1 MTEYD
6 FSPEAYE
13 RHLATQARIARWV
26 DDTSSQS
33 PENPF
38 SALPGDY
45 ESVASSAHSPH
56 PHPQDHAAL
65 PARYANTNAL
75 PLSPSY
81 SYHSFDSAKRH
92 KSKHSR
98 HNTHRSRS
106 LQPSPQFGQVM
117 LPIAEGMYTTAT
129 QAQLARQRSP
139 PGMPVRSPVR
149 SSSTPIMGMSY
160 HLPQTSQPS
169 QSQQYVIQPSHYPH
183 ARTRTMD
190 TQPSIDPH
198 QMKLRSIPQAQLPAY
213 FHNHHHA
220 SPSNSSG
227 SQPRSASSNRPF
239 FRDPASPAWTY
250 SSLNASS
257 VQSLLVSPTPSVPG
271 VTFVQPNPHQPI
283 VVPIQ
288 GGNGGYVV
296 VPAAGQ
302 QVQVF
307 VSLFSRRFEL
317 RCLLFLS
324 SHPHLL
330 RVISK

>member
-6 FSPEAYE
+6 FSPEAHE

-26 DDTSSQS
+26 DDTNSQS

-38 SALPGDY
+38 SPLPGDY
-45 ESVASSAHSPH
+45 ESVPASAHSPY
-56 PHPQDHAAL
+56 PHAQKHAAHH
-65 PARYANTNAL
+65 ANSHTL
-75 PLSPSY
+75 PLSPTY
-81 SYHSFDSAKRH
+81 SYHSFDSPKRH
-92 KSKHSR
+92 KSNHSR

-106 LQPSPQFGQVM
+106 LQPSPQFGQVV

-129 QAQLARQRSP
+129 QAQLAQQRSP
-139 PGMPVRSPVR
+139 PRMPVRSPVR

-160 HLPQTSQPS
+160 HYPQTSQPS

-190 TQPSIDPH
+190 VQPPIDPH
-198 QMKLRSIPQAQLPAY
+198 HMKLRSIPQAQFPAY
-213 FHNHHHA
+213 FHNRHHA

-239 FRDPASPAWTY
+239 FRDPISPAWTY

-283 VVPIQ
+283 VVPIH

-307 VSLFSRRFEL
+307 VSFFVIDSNQGVYCFSL
-317 RCLLFLS
+317 VIPTSCALS
-324 SHPHLL
+324 PSQC
-330 RVISK
+330 R